1 MNNMRRTLLLTL
13 ACWGPLLTAHAS
25 GPPDLSGTFHLRM
38 RTATDADVP
47 VIGTTRV
54 NTVSDMLATI
64 ERKGDAY
71 VQTHTTCFVNA
82 TPTRGF
88 ARTVLPP
95 TFIKALPVKTYP
107 LVLTEDA
114 NGWKY
119 DADLQPQSVGYHMDQ
134 TGGPMPTESNHP
146 AIYDWDGDGKPGAS
160 VMVDIPVFGEFRIF
174 MVQWSHARLTGRIQS
189 ADEVTGKAI
198 MMDLNQRTIGADNVL
213 FRTSPKIRPAPQPK
227 NFELTRVPFGSTCA
241 DLKGR

>member
-1 MNNMRRTLLLTL
+1 MVSMRKTLLLLMALWSTL
-13 ACWGPLLTAHAS
+13 PTAHAS
-25 GPPDLSGTFHLRM
+25 TPPDLSGTFHLRM

-64 ERKGDAY
+64 ERKGDAF
-71 VQTHTTCFVNA
+71 VQTHITCFVNA
-82 TPTRGF
+82 IPTRGF

-95 TFIKALPVKTYP
+95 TFIKALPVKTYT
-107 LVLTEDA
+107 LALTQDDS
-114 NGWKY
+114 GWRY

-134 TGGPMPTESNHP
+134 TGGPMPTKSDHP

-160 VMVDIPVFGEFRIF
+160 VMVDIPLFGEFRIF

-198 MMDLNQRTIGADNVL
+198 MMGLNQRTIGADNVL
-213 FRTSPKIRPAPQPK
+213 FRTSPKIRPAPEPK
-227 NFELTRVPFGSTCA
+227 NFELTRVPAGSTCA